1 MTTTNTPRLLS
12 PMQPGDVPQ
21 LGGDRAVSAVRR
33 DGAPRGPIIR
43 WSSAQ
48 LLQGQ
53 RQVEL
58 EHAGQVYRLSLTAQ
72 GKLIL
77 TK

>member
-1 MTTTNTPRLLS
+1 MMMTMTTNTPRLL
-12 PMQPGDVPQ
+12 
-21 LGGDRAVSAVRR
+21 RAAEPVCAQAGL
-33 DGAPRGPIIR
+33 GAPGARPGGVVR
-43 WSSAQ
+43 WTSAQ

-53 RQVEL
+53 RQAEL